1 MADHLN
7 LMKPK
12 WASTVEELAK
22 SENKIN
28 WHLWRELW
36 NTKRALDDTRVDYD
50 KLMENYDM
58 LNINIKHI

>member
-50 KLMENYDM
+50 KTNGEL
-58 LNINIKHI
+58 